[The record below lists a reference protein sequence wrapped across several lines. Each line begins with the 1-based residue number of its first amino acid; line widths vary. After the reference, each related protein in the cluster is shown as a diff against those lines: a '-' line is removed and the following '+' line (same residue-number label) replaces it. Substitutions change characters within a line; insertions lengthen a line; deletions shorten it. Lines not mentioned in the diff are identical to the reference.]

1 MQKEISDKIEEN
13 KKTLNQSLKSF
24 ENEIIKALDKK
35 ANMYDVTTLMN
46 NKADAASINLAIQN
60 KIGVSEFENL
70 KLAFEK
76 YSREVMNKLDYG
88 KFEAYMADT
97 RNSIEDINK
106 DLMMKANIKEILN
119 LMKNKADIDDVNK
132 ALTQIHEELDAKCSL
147 EQFNSAMDN
156 QSIIN
161 DALCSEN
168 CVARWTWKSGL
179 VKNGYAVPWEIQTVN
194 TAPDNFL
201 WEKEKTSVMVV
212 AAGLYEISMGFY
224 SDKKPTVQILV
235 NGEPIL
241 SAVNSASYVIHH
253 SSGKMKSLGKHTNG
267 NITGMILIINYY
279 RIDFN

>member
-1 MQKEISDKIEEN
+1 MQKEISDKTEEN
-13 KKTLNQSLKSF
+13 KKNVNQTLKSF

-35 ANMYDVTTLMN
+35 ANMYDVTTLLN

-70 KLAFEK
+70 NLAFEK
-76 YSREVMNKLDYG
+76 YSREVMNKLDYE
-88 KFEAYMADT
+88 KFEAYMAET
-97 RNSIEDINK
+97 RNSFKDIQK
-106 DLMMKANIKEILN
+106 DLMMKSNIKEILN

-161 DALCSEN
+161 DALCAEN

-235 NGEPIL
+235 
-241 SAVNSASYVIHH
+241 A
-253 SSGKMKSLGKHTNG
+253 KSLLVG
-267 NITGMILIINYY
+267 
-279 RIDFN
+279 F